1 MSAHFYADVFSREGL
16 AVISPPEADQELV
29 HGRYMGELVEGVFR
43 TETRDA
49 LLAVIDRM
57 IETEKID
64 AVILGGTEL
73 PLLLKA
79 ERHNGVPLLD
89 TGLIHAKAAVNEML
103 R

>member
-1 MSAHFYADVFSREGL
+1 
-16 AVISPPEADQELV
+16 
-29 HGRYMGELVEGVFR
+29 MGELVEGVFR